1 MRERQT
7 GGASVKSN
15 LTYSSGSISSNT
27 SPSLLQAQHSTGT
40 GIRQASP
47 SRRLVGRTPHITC
60 GAHLCRPQVPEA
72 GPRLKPAGQQTVGG
86 QQKGQQRPGAHAACR
101 IAHMP
106 SARLDSPIVRLA
118 TRRVELLQSLCELA
132 SGRLDDVSGESLAW
146 SLRISKRD
154 QVHLYDDSVSLA
166 TPNELGSRWRL
177 TEGLFWA
184 ERLATACS

>member
-1 MRERQT
+1 VSKVTSHTVVAVSVVTHPPPFSKHSTAQGQGSARPALRAVWW
-7 GGASVKSN
+7 GAHH
-15 LTYSSGSISSNT
+15 T
-27 SPSLLQAQHSTGT
+27 SPVH
-40 GIRQASP
+40 
-47 SRRLVGRTPHITC
+47 
-60 GAHLCRPQVPEA
+60 HLCRPQVPEA